1 MSDRPAVNYENT
13 EPEQLYAIYARTRD
27 RNLRDKLIKANLE
40 MVKYLALKFAQR
52 GEPLEDLIQVGSI
65 GLIKALERFEPDKG
79 IKFVSYATPT
89 IVGEIK
95 RYFRDKGWSVK
106 VPRKIKER
114 KGLVQ
119 KTIQDLQSKLDHSPT
134 VTEIAQACG
143 LSEEDVLEVME
154 MGQAYST
161 LSLHHSTVNEDE
173 GKPLTVLD
181 QYGKEEDGYERIEN
195 FHSLAEGFKKLTE
208 REQQVLLLRF
218 QEELS
223 QMAVA
228 EKIGVSQMQVS
239 RIERKALEKLRQQLT
254 S

>member
-95 RYFRDKGWSVK
+95 RYFR
-106 VPRKIKER
+106 
-114 KGLVQ
+114 
-119 KTIQDLQSKLDHSPT
+119 
-134 VTEIAQACG
+134 
-143 LSEEDVLEVME
+143 
-154 MGQAYST
+154 
-161 LSLHHSTVNEDE
+161 
-173 GKPLTVLD
+173 
-181 QYGKEEDGYERIEN
+181 
-195 FHSLAEGFKKLTE
+195 
-208 REQQVLLLRF
+208 
-218 QEELS
+218 
-223 QMAVA
+223 
-228 EKIGVSQMQVS
+228 
-239 RIERKALEKLRQQLT
+239 
-254 S
+254 